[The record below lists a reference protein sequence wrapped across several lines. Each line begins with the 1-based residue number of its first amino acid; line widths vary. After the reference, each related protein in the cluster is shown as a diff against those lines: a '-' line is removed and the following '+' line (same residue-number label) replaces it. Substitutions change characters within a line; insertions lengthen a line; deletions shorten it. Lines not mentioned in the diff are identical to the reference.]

1 MSLKK
6 NVRVISLFCH
16 MWYFL
21 SLLGKKYWMV
31 LFYYL
36 KYKFWL
42 IQLCTC
48 SFYQFFVLFSL
59 KFLVHYRSA
68 LLVQSIFLD
77 LGGFSSK
84 SKPSFSGIRQVRFA
98 QCPKTEKNRTI
109 GFTKLFWPKL
119 TENRE
124 KIKENTILMIL
135 NLLEFVSLGRLKL
148 RPPPEQ
154 AYCIFRAYD
163 SS

>member
-1 MSLKK
+1 
-6 NVRVISLFCH
+6 

-98 QCPKTEKNRTI
+98 TRKNWTKWVRSSVEVLLFAFSLSEVECRGLKTRWNKDFSR
-109 GFTKLFWPKL
+109 KVRVKPRVRSSFWL
-119 TENRE
+119 YF
-124 KIKENTILMIL
+124 KIKIRIFECDRFLIS
-135 NLLEFVSLGRLKL
+135 VSK
-148 RPPPEQ
+148 
-154 AYCIFRAYD
+154 AKC
-163 SS
+163 

>member
-98 QCPKTEKNRTI
+98 TRKNW
-109 GFTKLFWPKL
+109 TKWVRSSVEVLVFASSLIEVECRGLKNSVKLGLFEESSSETSSEVEFL
-119 TENRE
+119 T
-124 KIKENTILMIL
+124 L
-135 NLLEFVSLGRLKL
+135 F
-148 RPPPEQ
+148 
-154 AYCIFRAYD
+154 
-163 SS
+163 

>member
-98 QCPKTEKNRTI
+98 TRYRVKVKVTRFGKNW
-109 GFTKLFWPKL
+109 TKWVRSSVEVLVFASSLSEVECRGLKNSVKLGLFEESSSGTSSEVEFL
-119 TENRE
+119 T
-124 KIKENTILMIL
+124 L
-135 NLLEFVSLGRLKL
+135 F
-148 RPPPEQ
+148 
-154 AYCIFRAYD
+154 
-163 SS
+163 